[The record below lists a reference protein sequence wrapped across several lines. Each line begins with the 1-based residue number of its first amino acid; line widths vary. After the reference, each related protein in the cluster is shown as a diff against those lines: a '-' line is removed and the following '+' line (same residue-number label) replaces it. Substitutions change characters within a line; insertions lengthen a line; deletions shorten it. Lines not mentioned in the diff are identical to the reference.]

1 METRNTAVIMCI
13 IVGLCGFGIMINGL
27 YNKKVVDVPETTIET
42 QISNTTTQVSTNTTT
57 TTKTTKKAVKT
68 TKKAAKKKVSAMNV
82 RASKSEMQEYAK
94 SYIGNDK
101 EYEAFDFIITHES
114 GWNPNSVNKKSNATG
129 LCQALPGSKMKSEG
143 ADWKTNY
150 KTQVRWCVK
159 YCQVRYGSIQKA
171 KQFWLKHHW
180 F

>member
-1 METRNTAVIMCI
+1 M
-13 IVGLCGFGIMINGL
+13 
-27 YNKKVVDVPETTIET
+27 NKKICIAIILGLVG
-42 QISNTTTQVSTNTTT
+42 ISLLVNNYYNGRQQSVEIHIKENEIQNTTKNITPSTTTTT
-57 TTKTTKKAVKT
+57 TTKTTKKT
-68 TKKAAKKKVSAMNV
+68 TKKKVSAMNV
-82 RASKSEMQEYAK
+82 KASKSEMQEYAK

>member
-1 METRNTAVIMCI
+1 MSKKVKVIIAIGIALLGM
-13 IVGLCGFGIMINGL
+13 LIMISKLFDKQPVIN
-27 YNKKVVDVPETTIET
+27 TIEQT
-42 QISNTTTQVSTNTTT
+42 TLSNKDNTSVSSTNTTT
-57 TTKTTKKAVKT
+57 KKKTTKKVVKT
-68 TKKAAKKKVSAMNV
+68 TKKKTTNKMNV
-82 RASKSEMQEYAK
+82 RASKSEMQEYAR

-114 GWNPNSVNKKSNATG
+114 GWNPNSINKKSNATG

-150 KTQVRWCVK
+150 KTQVKWCVK

>member
-1 METRNTAVIMCI
+1 MKTKIKVII
-13 IVGLCGFGIMINGL
+13 AISVGLFGMLVLINYL
-27 YNKKVVDVPETTIET
+27 FNKNFSRNEIE
-42 QISNTTTQVSTNTTT
+42 ISNTTFSGISSTTT
-57 TTKTTKKAVKT
+57 PKTKKKSKKVVKT
-68 TKKAAKKKVSAMNV
+68 TKKATKKKVSAMNV
-82 RASKSEMQEYAK
+82 KASKSEMQEYAK

-101 EYEAFDFIITHES
+101 EYEAFDFIITRES
-114 GWNPNSVNKKSNATG
+114 YWNANAVNKKSGATG

-171 KQFWLKHHW
+171 KQFLLKHHL